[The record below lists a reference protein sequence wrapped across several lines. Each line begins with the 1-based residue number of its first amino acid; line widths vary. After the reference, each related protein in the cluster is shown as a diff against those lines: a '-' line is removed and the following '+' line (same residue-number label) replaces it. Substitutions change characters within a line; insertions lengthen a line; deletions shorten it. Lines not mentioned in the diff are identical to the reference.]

1 MGKKRKKRWIFPV
14 VAGFLGFLVIS
25 IALSTYTMIRWS
37 ELESANASEAESA
50 FAEARILAGGEIP
63 YLTISPKTHQVTV
76 HRELEGPEPVSLKAL
91 HLLAWD
97 PDHEQLL
104 RIEFPYWWVRL
115 KMSRALNLGT
125 LTSVLARDWQNL
137 DLRVAEEDLQRRG
150 PGLILDVVSPEGARL
165 LLWTE

>member
-1 MGKKRKKRWIFPV
+1 MGKKSNKRWLVPA
-14 VAGFLGFLVIS
+14 VATFLGFVMIM
-25 IALSTYTMIRWS
+25 IALATTMMARWS
-37 ELESANASEAESA
+37 ELESVSASGAERA
-50 FAEARILAGGEIP
+50 FAEARALAGGEIP
-63 YLTISPKTHQVTV
+63 YLTISRTHQVTV
-76 HRELEGPEPVSLKAL
+76 HRQLEGPAPVSLKAL

-97 PDHEQLL
+97 PSRGRLL
-104 RIEFPYWWVRL
+104 RIHFPYWFVRL
-115 KMSRALNLGT
+115 KMSKTLNLGT